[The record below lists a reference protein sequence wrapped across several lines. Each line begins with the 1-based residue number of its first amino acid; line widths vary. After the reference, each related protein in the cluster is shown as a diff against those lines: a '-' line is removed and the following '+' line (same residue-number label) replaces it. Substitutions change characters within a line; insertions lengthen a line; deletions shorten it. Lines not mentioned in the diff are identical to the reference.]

1 MSFLLCRILIQLKTI
16 VITGVVEFSKIGII
30 SNNRWEWAAIAS
42 AAYSL
47 NATIVPMYEAQLA
60 ADWTYILNDSGAT
73 TLFCATEDI
82 LTRLQKEVLPST
94 PMVQATLCL
103 DAERGQEHAFATAM
117 DSADTLS
124 TRILAPTI
132 DDLADLIYTSGTT
145 GKPKGVELTHN
156 NLATNVKSAVRSMVS
171 NPNVFLSSSDRSLA
185 FLPWAHSYGQT
196 CELWAGFSQGTS
208 MGICRGVPSILE
220 DLQHVK
226 PSILFAVPT
235 LYKRIYD
242 GVHNLMETSSP
253 TRKALMKKALSMGRQ
268 KADADHGIRPSLGF
282 IESLQFKVL
291 DAVVLSKIRN
301 RFGGNMRHGFVA
313 GAACP
318 AEVLDF
324 MDDLG
329 IPICEGYGLT
339 ETSPIITINTPEHRR
354 VGSVGRAIGGVEV
367 YIIGEDGKAVEP
379 GAEGEICCVG
389 PNIMRA
395 YYKNQTATDEVISVA
410 PDGKGRM

>member
-1 MSFLLCRILIQLKTI
+1 M
-16 VITGVVEFSKIGII
+16 
-30 SNNRWEWAAIAS
+30 
-42 AAYSL
+42 
-47 NATIVPMYEAQLA
+47 
-60 ADWTYILNDSGAT
+60 
-73 TLFCATEDI
+73 
-82 LTRLQKEVLPST
+82 
-94 PMVQATLCL
+94 
-103 DAERGQEHAFATAM
+103 
-117 DSADTLS
+117 
-124 TRILAPTI
+124 
-132 DDLADLIYTSGTT
+132 
-145 GKPKGVELTHN
+145 
-156 NLATNVKSAVRSMVS
+156 
-171 NPNVFLSSSDRSLA
+171 
-185 FLPWAHSYGQT
+185 
-196 CELWAGFSQGTS
+196 
-208 MGICRGVPSILE
+208 
-220 DLQHVK
+220 K

-395 YYKNQTATDEVISVA
+395 YYKNQAATDEVISVA